1 MRIVTRCVVV
11 GLAMSAVAC
20 GEGGGRL
27 PTISTPPKTAPSP
40 PPSTSADFE
49 PVRIVSGA
57 DKTPVA
63 GAAVLIEG
71 TRFVSDENGRVT
83 PDPLRGAA
91 PGASIDVDAPG
102 YLPRR
107 TRIDRY
113 RMVILWP
120 VADAAEEE
128 AVHEM
133 VYRWAGPGETFH
145 PPDPGPFLISFLDAR
160 SLDPGVA
167 DAWSAEAMEFG
178 DRLGLTYVQSYSFQY
193 EQNEIAVR
201 FAETGACDPTPA
213 LGFCRDSQHYK
224 SFLVLPGK
232 ARDPQTIRR
241 VLASWFLGPNPLPGF
256 LSRSRPAGE
265 LSPFEVQTIQM
276 LFMRPL
282 PNRWPDSDR

>member
-1 MRIVTRCVVV
+1 MRIVTRSVVV

-27 PTISTPPKTAPSP
+27 PTLSTPPTTAPSP
-40 PPSTSADFE
+40 PPSTSADFQ
-49 PVRIVSGA
+49 PVRVVSGA
-57 DKTPVA
+57 DTKPVA
-63 GAAVLIEG
+63 GASVLIEG
-71 TRFVSDENGRVT
+71 SRFVSDENGRVT

-91 PGASIDVDAPG
+91 LGASIDVDAPG

-107 TRIDRY
+107 TRIDHY
-113 RMVILWP
+113 RTVILWP

-133 VYRWAGPGETFH
+133 VYRWAGPRQAFH

-178 DRLGLTYVQSYSFQY
+178 DLLGLNYVQSYSFQY

-201 FAETGACDPTPA
+201 FSETGACDPLPS
-213 LGFCRDSQHYK
+213 LGFCRDSHYYK

-241 VLASWFLGPNPLPGF
+241 VLVSWFLGPNPLPGF
-256 LSRSRPAGE
+256 LNRSRPADQ
-265 LSPFEVQTIQM
+265 LSPLEMQTLRM

-282 PNRWPDSDR
+282 PNRWPDTDR